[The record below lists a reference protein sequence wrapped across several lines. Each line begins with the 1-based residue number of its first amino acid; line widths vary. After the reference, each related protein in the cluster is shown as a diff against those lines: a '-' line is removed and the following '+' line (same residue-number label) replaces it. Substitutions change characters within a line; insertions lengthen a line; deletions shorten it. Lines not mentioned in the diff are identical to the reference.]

1 MNCISR
7 NSDLVMENN
16 SIYFSNNKNELFAI
30 DFQSGA
36 FKWKQNVNSSLRSTI
51 INNLLFTISKEGYLI
66 IVDASNG
73 KIMRMINKNFLNIK
87 SPQFN
92 LLLIFMLLCIS

>member
-1 MNCISR
+1 MCLSDRTIKNSLGKSTFSLLFSVLIISNFVNIAGLTNSICIS
-7 NSDLVMENN
+7 L
-16 SIYFSNNKNELFAI
+16 
-30 DFQSGA
+30 GA
-36 FKWKQNVNSSLRSTI
+36 SVKTAPSLGI
-51 INNLLFTISKEGYLI
+51 KLEIGECAEA
-66 IVDASNG
+66 DNG